1 MGQRQLQVK
10 QTLSELITSVI
21 HVTRVKGSKGRLVWE
36 GPTEE
41 DPKEVSA
48 ETRRRSR
55 IYPDEQGVEKAVQAE
70 KTACWKTW
78 IPDGR
83 VPLRAR
89 RQTTK
94 AE

>member
-10 QTLSELITSVI
+10 QTLSEFITSVLR
-21 HVTRVKGSKGRLVWE
+21 VTRVKGSKGRPVWE
-36 GPTEE
+36 GPTKE
-41 DPKEVSA
+41 DDKEFSA
-48 ETRRRSR
+48 ETRRMSR
-55 IYPDEQGVEKAVQAE
+55 IYPADEGVEKAVQAE

-78 IPDGR
+78 IPDRR
-83 VPLRAR
+83 VHLRAR